1 MKIKFSLFICY
12 LGLLIS
18 VETASCEVLKNKDPI
33 SAIDWLTEI
42 HTSPRD
48 KPQKKQDY
56 PKEFSISAP
65 KVALAKHKENRPPIN
80 LDQIYDGNI
89 DVDSLRDLYKE
100 VSFDL
105 PPSILELFYKTLI
118 VRSTKYLK
126 NDQYDQ
132 VLFLRLQKLFEFGAI
147 PQIMTLLDNIDL
159 NNKFLFKIW
168 LDTQILSYSDTEAC
182 TKILGKNL
190 SIFDYKTRIY
200 CLEQSGNKKAAI
212 LTLKA
217 VESLNLL
224 PLIDEINLHKFL
236 YSLGDKR
243 YQISSGLAPVDPI
256 NYRIHKDIGN
266 SFLKQDLSLPY
277 YFPEISNNTNNLQ
290 KIEYVEDLVK
300 SGAMSYDQL
309 HALYSSINLDSE
321 QGKGR
326 ESYKRAALTQ
336 KLEYYKKNKYSKNL
350 SNNFKELFEALKEIN
365 IDNIARKYYS
375 FDLLNLVNDYPQSR
389 KALKL
394 LISSCDMSSLKKIK
408 NISRLHPIYQNI
420 IFDIPL
426 KKTYQSIPVNIIL
439 NAIRA
444 KTPPNKPQS
453 IIDKNNQA
461 EAMLIAI
468 KMLNNRNI
476 VEIENV
482 EMSIKY
488 FNSVRFYDIA
498 REVALYTFANDIIE
512 WK

>member
-1 MKIKFSLFICY
+1 MK
-12 LGLLIS
+12 
-18 VETASCEVLKNKDPI
+18 A
-33 SAIDWLTEI
+33 
-42 HTSPRD
+42 
-48 KPQKKQDY
+48 
-56 PKEFSISAP
+56 
-65 KVALAKHKENRPPIN
+65 
-80 LDQIYDGNI
+80 
-89 DVDSLRDLYKE
+89 
-100 VSFDL
+100 
-105 PPSILELFYKTLI
+105 
-118 VRSTKYLK
+118 
-126 NDQYDQ
+126 
-132 VLFLRLQKLFEFGAI
+132 
-147 PQIMTLLDNIDL
+147 
-159 NNKFLFKIW
+159 
-168 LDTQILSYSDTEAC
+168 
-182 TKILGKNL
+182 
-190 SIFDYKTRIY
+190 
-200 CLEQSGNKKAAI
+200 
-212 LTLKA
+212 
-217 VESLNLL
+217 
-224 PLIDEINLHKFL
+224 
-236 YSLGDKR
+236 
-243 YQISSGLAPVDPI
+243 
-256 NYRIHKDIGN
+256 
-266 SFLKQDLSLPY
+266 

-290 KIEYVEDLVK
+290 KVEYVEDLVK

-321 QGKGR
+321 QGQGS

-365 IDNIARKYYS
+365 IDNLARKYYS
-375 FDLLNLVNDYPQSR
+375 LDLLNLVNDYPQSR

-444 KTPPNKPQS
+444 NTPPNKPQS